1 MDLKESDIL
10 GDDIGDH
17 WYYRAKAAALR
28 RSIATI
34 GPMEILDIGA
44 GSGFFTEDL
53 LRHTAARR
61 ATCVDTGYATDRDAT
76 CAGKPIAFRRRVDQ
90 SNADLVLL
98 MDVLEHVD
106 DDRAFLR
113 GYADAVA
120 PGAYF
125 LISVPAFPF
134 LWSGH
139 DVFLEHRRRYT
150 IGSLLP
156 VIRAAGLEPLES
168 HYYYAAVFPLAAA
181 LRLAERWRA
190 GRATEPKS
198 QLRNH
203 GPLANAMLRTACA
216 IERPLMRYNRFFGL
230 SVFALCRKP

>member
-1 MDLKESDIL
+1 VDLKESDIL
-10 GDDIGDH
+10 GEDIGEH
-17 WYYRAKAAALR
+17 WYYRAKAGAVR
-28 RSIATI
+28 RSIADIDPT
-34 GPMEILDIGA
+34 EILDIGA

-53 LRHTAARR
+53 LRHTAVRR
-61 ATCVDTGYATDRDAT
+61 ATCVDTGYAADRDET
-76 CAGKPIAFRRRVDQ
+76 RAGKPVAFRRSVKCSD
-90 SNADLVLL
+90 ADLVLL

-106 DDRAFLR
+106 EDRAFLR
-113 GYADAVA
+113 DYADRTA

-156 VIRAAGLEPLES
+156 VIRAAGLEPLGR

-181 LRLAERWRA
+181 LS
-190 GRATEPKS
+190 TVC
-198 QLRNH
+198 
-203 GPLANAMLRTACA
+203 AM
-216 IERPLMRYNRFFGL
+216 EWPLMRYNRFFGL
-230 SVFALCRKP
+230 SLFALCRKP